1 MKFILYYL
9 RSDYMNREEKI
20 QALRDIIKIKSV
32 NGDELL
38 VAQYLMNMLK
48 GENIKTE
55 LIQYDKNRASLVAE
69 FSDFRQ

>member
-1 MKFILYYL
+1 
-9 RSDYMNREEKI
+9 MNREEKI